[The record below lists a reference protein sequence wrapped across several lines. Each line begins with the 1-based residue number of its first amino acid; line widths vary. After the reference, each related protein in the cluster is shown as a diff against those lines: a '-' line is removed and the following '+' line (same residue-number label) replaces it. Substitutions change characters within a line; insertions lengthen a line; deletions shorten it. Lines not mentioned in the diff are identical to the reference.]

1 MNDFTELYRD
11 VTAGVEFTDGLAKQ
25 NGPGHTLEVAGL
37 SFCHVGRLTA
47 DIYAA
52 GTVAREI
59 AEQQGIEMLR
69 AIQLLQI
76 DAPDDHQHGAF
87 RWYRE
92 ETRVRDTNAAF
103 FTLVPLAILRLKY
116 AELIPDS
123 HARLI
128 DDMLRAGGV
137 WFTRQ
142 CAEPSLYYPNK
153 IMSDGALL
161 IAIGS
166 VLEDEAF
173 YSAGSDFFGRWL
185 EYTERRGWG
194 WGENISLGYL
204 GVIFKAL
211 ELACLALRPV
221 EADLE
226 TKLRGHMRALGEI
239 LRFHDGQ
246 EFVPTIRSYN
256 FDGQVVRSSPLW
268 RMVGVGSGAEERSI
282 GSLMNTVL
290 FGDSVVI
297 GEENRQP
304 VPRTREVR
312 IFDAATSYSWIGH
325 NARLGSLTRFPVM
338 PGSYQWPTWG
348 LGWQSFPVSFS
359 VAQEQVSFLRWSVIE
374 RGHHRFHPTEDKSK
388 TYLDPALFGEKYY
401 PDVTTRCSQSESA
414 LVVVR
419 TMIGVHNAA
428 SSIIDEWIVNRFRGE
443 LHEYQSEDGRKWIV
457 LRYAASAVMIT
468 SLGGIDA
475 SREGREPAP
484 IRVVQD
490 DEKLRLQ
497 QVLFEGDETVVHHP
511 RLEAAWCV
519 VMIDEAGGKVSDLV
533 ASVTITDESFG
544 DHEVP
549 RASYAEIREITARVA
564 GGPECRLR
572 IDPHYDE

>member
-1 MNDFTELYRD
+1 MNDFTELFRD
-11 VTAGVEFTDGLAKQ
+11 VTAGIEFTDGLAKQ

-37 SFCHVGRLTA
+37 SCCHVGRLTA

-52 GTVAREI
+52 GIVAGEI
-59 AEQQGIEMLR
+59 SEPQGIEMLR
-69 AIQLLQI
+69 AIRLLQI
-76 DAPDDHQHGAF
+76 DAPGDHQHGAF
-87 RWYRE
+87 LWYRE

-116 AELIPDS
+116 AELIPDPQG
-123 HARLI
+123 RLV
-128 DDMLRAGGV
+128 DTMLRAGGE

-166 VLEDEAF
+166 VLEHEAF
-173 YSAGSDFFGRWL
+173 YSAGGDFFERWL

-211 ELACLALRPV
+211 ELACLALRPA
-221 EADLE
+221 ETDLE
-226 TKLRGHMRALGEI
+226 VKLRGHMRALGEI

-268 RMVGVGSGAEERSI
+268 RMVGVDSGAEEKSI

-297 GEENRQP
+297 AEENRPP
-304 VPRTREVR
+304 VPRTREVKV
-312 IFDAATSYSWIGH
+312 FDAATSYSWIGH

-401 PDVTTRCSQSESA
+401 PEVTTRSSQSQSA
-414 LVVVR
+414 LVAVR
-419 TMIGVHNAA
+419 AMVGVHNSA
-428 SSIIDEWIVNRFRGE
+428 SSIVDEWVVNRFVGE
-443 LHEYQSEDGRKWIV
+443 LHDCQSKDARRWIV
-457 LRYAASAVMIT
+457 LQYASSAVMIT
-468 SLGGIDA
+468 ALAGID
-475 SREGREPAP
+475 SLREGRESAT

-490 DEKLRLQ
+490 VDKLRLQ
-497 QVLFEGDETVVHHP
+497 LVLFEGDETVVHHP

-519 VMIDEAGGKVSDLV
+519 VIIDEAPGDVLDLV
-533 ASVTITDESFG
+533 ESVKITDESFS

-564 GGPECRLR
+564 GGPVCRLR